1 MIDKLMNLGLIIIA
15 NKKPIILMPLKTN
28 DKLEFNAF
36 KSKDRS
42 HKST

>member
-1 MIDKLMNLGLIIIA
+1 MNIYYELWI

-42 HKST
+42 NKST